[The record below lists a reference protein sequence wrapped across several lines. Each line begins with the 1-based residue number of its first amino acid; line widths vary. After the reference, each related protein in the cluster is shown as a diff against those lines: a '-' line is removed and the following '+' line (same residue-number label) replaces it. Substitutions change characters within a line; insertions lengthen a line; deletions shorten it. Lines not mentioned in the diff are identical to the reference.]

1 MNTVRNH
8 SKMLVLTS
16 LASCGQFKE
25 VKVSFNVCHGVE
37 QFSAAGIACRG
48 DAMPLLRKQRTR
60 SLQNAGRNN
69 CAATLI
75 RFPSRV
81 NNFLRK
87 YVHA

>member
-1 MNTVRNH
+1 MNTARNH
-8 SKMLVLTS
+8 SKMFDLTS
-16 LASCGQFKE
+16 LAAANLKKLKSRLMFVAMQ
-25 VKVSFNVCHGVE
+25 NGV
-37 QFSAAGIACRG
+37 FCSRHSVPRRR
-48 DAMPLLRKQRTR
+48 DAIMRKQRTR